1 MSSRRRNS
9 SKLDRFLAKHGL
21 KKVRLLLQGKEVDA
35 GEPCVRRGRA
45 RRSTSLWMEVP
56 ETPAQ
61 AAAVSRPASPDPELQ
76 RRIHLLES
84 NERTLQRVN
93 KRLQQRAEAAATQAK
108 IAIEREVVFVATM
121 VLVL

>member
-35 GEPCVRRGRA
+35 GEPCAEVELVA
-45 RRSTSLWMEVP
+45 PPPEVP

-61 AAAVSRPASPDPELQ
+61 AAAVPRPASPDPELQ